1 VVSEGRKLCVLACL
15 GYIEK
20 KLLKGEIESHTE
32 GKSDNMEDM
41 ASGGGGYNNCNGGGA
56 TRSSGEA
63 GG

>member
-1 VVSEGRKLCVLACL
+1 L